1 MIKETTPYRLRMRA
15 PLWPSDD
22 EPEAEPQVW
31 NVKRLVQPARTLPTK
46 RETHDQEVIL
56 SRAA

>member
-15 PLWPSDD
+15 PLWPLD
-22 EPEAEPQVW
+22 EPKAEPQVW
-31 NVKRLVQPARTLPTK
+31 NVERLVQPARTLPTK
-46 RETHDQEVIL
+46 REIRDHEVIL